1 MFSRYS
7 EKLFQF
13 KFFDDLYLAFLF
25 IVSFICWYFSN
36 EILGVACFSVLI
48 WLVALQGRAVYLLPL
63 PLFVVPIFRG
73 LLKDVGK
80 IANASDV
87 ITASV
92 IIMVVAGVGGLVF
105 DIIKHKRFKQKG
117 RLFLAFS
124 LIIGAMVLSLFNSP
138 DIVNAVS
145 GMAIYVFMFFFY
157 VYILN
162 IATAENH
169 FRIFLS
175 KTITY
180 FVSLTALMCVMAIVE
195 DKTVTESIIKKDINI
210 GWSISNNI
218 ATYLVFGIP
227 FILYLSIHE
236 KYKFAYYFLSIILA
250 VVTFLTGSR
259 AGIGGLVLLAVPSIV
274 YTLYRTERKDFVAHL
289 LTALLFTMPFIFV
302 AIYLNIPEALY
313 QRLFVSK
320 FFFYYDDRKRL
331 LEIAMESFSNH
342 PLIGTGVFSAG
353 HYIKLGGKNVFSY
366 HNIFFETLACM
377 GIAGIMAYVYFSFVK
392 FKMLLFN
399 SNMFKLYGLM
409 AIVGSYIF
417 ALVDTSYLNP
427 IYMYMV
433 VAFLAIAEKSATIQ
447 KP

>member
-13 KFFDDLYLAFLF
+13 RFFDDIFLAFLF

-36 EILGVACFSVLI
+36 EILGVVCFSALI
-48 WLVALQGRAVYLLPL
+48 WLVALSGRAVYLLPL

-92 IIMVVAGVGGLVF
+92 IIMIVAGVSGLVF
-105 DIIKHKRFKQKG
+105 DIIKQKRFKTTGQ
-117 RLFLAFS
+117 LFVPFIF
-124 LIIGAMVLSLFNSP
+124 IIASMLLSLLNSP
-138 DIVNAVS
+138 DVINSVS
-145 GMAIYVFMFFFY
+145 GMLIYVFMFFFY
-157 VYILN
+157 VYLLN
-162 IATAENH
+162 VSSAENH
-169 FRIFLS
+169 FRIFFS
-175 KTITY
+175 KTVVY
-180 FVSLTALMCVMAIVE
+180 FVALAALMCVMVIVE
-195 DKTVTESIIKKDINI
+195 DKSITENIIKKDINI

-218 ATYLVFGIP
+218 ATYLVFGVP
-227 FILYLSIHE
+227 FVLYLSIHE
-236 KYKFAYYFLSIILA
+236 KYKFVYYFLSIVLA
-250 VVTFLTGSR
+250 IVIFLTGSR
-259 AGIGGLVLLAVPSIV
+259 AGIGGLLILAVPSVV
-274 YTLYRTERKDFVAHL
+274 YTLFRTDRKQFVTHL
-289 LTALLFTMPFIFV
+289 LMALLLTMPFLFA
-302 AIYLNIPEALY
+302 AIYMNIPEALY